1 MATIKE
7 YDSFKTQDGRCSY
20 RLKEPKVK
28 PLILNLISSRSF
40 LFIGISD
47 NFNRCFLGQHEIDV
61 EENHPYLFSML
72 GVTERNGKYNNV
84 KFYNQYRP
92 LF

>member
-7 YDSFKTQDGRCSY
+7 YDSFKTQDGREIY
-20 RLKEPKVK
+20 LYQAVNTDGEWN
-28 PLILNLISSRSF
+28 NLYDR
-40 LFIGISD
+40 
-47 NFNRCFLGQHEIDV
+47 HV

-72 GVTERNGKYNNV
+72 GVAERNGKYNNV

-92 LF
+92 LFRIEEPDD